1 MVDKR
6 ANITKDIIEMIHQAY
21 GESISI
27 FAEPIPHSV
36 RAVETSA
43 IGMSIFEHDP
53 NGKIALA
60 YTSLAREVLASA

>member
-53 NGKIALA
+53 NGRIAAA
-60 YTSLAREVLASA
+60 YASLAREVLASA